1 MTVVPRAGT
10 RFRGRLEVI
19 FPPRGANSQDFCGDF
34 WMDRLAASDVFF
46 FFARKSWVNGK
57 ENIKALDDQIQSDLM
72 TRQGVIPMA
81 FVSRVE

>member
-1 MTVVPRAGT
+1 
-10 RFRGRLEVI
+10 L
-19 FPPRGANSQDFCGDF
+19 
-34 WMDRLAASDVFF
+34 F

-81 FVSRVE
+81 FDMFFQG